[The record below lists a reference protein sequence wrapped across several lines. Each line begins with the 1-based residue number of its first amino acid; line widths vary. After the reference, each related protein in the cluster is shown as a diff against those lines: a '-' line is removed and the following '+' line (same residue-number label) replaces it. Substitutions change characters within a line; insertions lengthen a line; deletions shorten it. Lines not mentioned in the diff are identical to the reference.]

1 MIHCTQCSLHWPSL
15 SLSRWPLVFEYSNVA
30 GLSSMLL
37 VALLCVHTEI
47 LSSTQNTWG
56 VFLFIFIWAVTT
68 FSALALLLQ
77 LLVSFLVESHVLQI
91 FSDNSLMNDESVAGT
106 CL

>member
-37 VALLCVHTEI
+37 VALL
-47 LSSTQNTWG
+47 SSTQNTWG
-56 VFLFIFIWAVTT
+56 FFLFIFIWAVTT

-77 LLVSFLVESHVLQI
+77 LLVSLLVESHVLQI